1 MDRRDFLKIAGAGI
15 AASAVAPGFLPGSAF
30 AGSAGGTQRPRLH
43 LFSKV
48 LQFLDY
54 RELAESVAAL
64 GFDGVDLT
72 VRSGGHVEPEHF
84 ERDLPLAVNAMKEA
98 GLNCEMI
105 VTKIVDAGNQR
116 DFDMLALAQSLGV
129 RSYRLGGLK
138 YEKDTPPM
146 VMVERYTE
154 QLAALAEW
162 NREIGI
168 TGMYQNH
175 SGEGHF
181 GASAWDIY
189 LAVRDLDP
197 NELGIQFDIRHA
209 VTEGGRKWP
218 DSVRLLQPHTR
229 SLAFKDFIW
238 AEVEGQW
245 KLVNTP
251 IGEGMVD
258 FSRYFGMLK
267 AAKTDLPVSIHCEYD
282 LGGAEKGIREPA
294 MPKEQILAAI
304 RRDVAATEKLWD
316 GA

>member
-1 MDRRDFLKIAGAGI
+1 MERRNFLKLAGGGI
-15 AASAVAPGFLPGSAF
+15 VASALATGFLSGTAF
-30 AGSAGGTQRPRLH
+30 AGNAGGVPRPRLH

-54 RELAESVAAL
+54 RELAEAVAAL
-64 GFDGVDLT
+64 GFDGIDLT
-72 VRSGGHVEPEHF
+72 VRTGGHVEPAHF
-84 ERDLPLAVNAMKEA
+84 ERDLPLAVSAMKEA
-98 GLNCEMI
+98 GLSCDMI
-105 VTKIVDAGNQR
+105 VTKIVGTDNPR
-116 DFDMLALAQSLGV
+116 DRDMLAMAHSLGIS
-129 RSYRLGGLK
+129 SYRLGGLK
-138 YEKDTPPM
+138 YEKNTPPM
-146 VMVERYTE
+146 MMVERYTD

-189 LAVRDLDP
+189 LAVRGMDP
-197 NELGIQFDIRHA
+197 DELGIQFDIRHA

-218 DSVRLLQPHTR
+218 DSYRLLQPHMR

-238 AEVEGQW
+238 AEVEGKW

-258 FSRYFGMLK
+258 FKRYFGMLK
-267 AAKTDLPVSIHCEYD
+267 EAKSDLPVSIHCEYE
-282 LGGAEKGIREPA
+282 LGGAEKGSKEPT

-304 RRDVAATEKLWD
+304 RQDVVATERLWA